1 LLVAAGPLGK
11 GAPVQCC
18 FPGDL
23 PTGLSEPVSQYGEL
37 KIISGLT
44 GREPETGCFAWR
56 LSQKQAPT
64 KTGESYPKPETGRF
78 GRRFGHPEN
87 RRAAGPQGPFAPN
100 GQLRFRV
107 ALVVKTGSDQ
117 KQSHIRKQKR
127 GVSREASVVLRNRE
141 PQRPLVPNRKWCFR
155 VALLEQTSSGQKYYL
170 LRESRKRAFCMR
182 LLSFCK
188 VEQTIAHQKVVFPS
202 FWALPASPSNHR
214 PASFLLILLRPVARS
229 AGPCMPTAVS
239 PTMPVVHVTV
249 HPRGQTHAAQ
259 NLGRHRCYESF
270 DRFCCHLVDNGGVN

>member
-1 LLVAAGPLGK
+1 M
-11 GAPVQCC
+11 
-18 FPGDL
+18 
-23 PTGLSEPVSQYGEL
+23 
-37 KIISGLT
+37 

-56 LSQKQAPT
+56 WSQKQAPT

-78 GRRFGHPEN
+78 GRRFGHSEN
-87 RRAAGPQGPFAPN
+87 RRAAGPPRSKWTVAFSRGACRKN
-100 GQLRFRV
+100 RLRP
-107 ALVVKTGSDQ
+107 KT
-117 KQSHIRKQKR
+117 KSHIRKQKR

-188 VEQTIAHQKVVFPS
+188 VEQTIAHQNQKVVFPS

-229 AGPCMPTAVS
+229 AGPCMPTALS

-259 NLGRHRCYESF
+259 NLGIHRCYESV